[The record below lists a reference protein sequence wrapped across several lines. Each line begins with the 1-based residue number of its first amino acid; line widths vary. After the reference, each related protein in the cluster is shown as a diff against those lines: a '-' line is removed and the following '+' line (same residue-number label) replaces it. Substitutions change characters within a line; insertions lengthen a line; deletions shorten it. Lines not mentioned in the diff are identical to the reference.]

1 MTSVSS
7 LRSVILGSI
16 LAARIALAA
25 TVTVMPDVTIIDG
38 TGKAAVPHQTL
49 VLDGGTVSE
58 ILPTSTVPKRLAVA
72 RIIHYE
78 DRTVLPA
85 LINAHGHL
93 GITDGMTSKPEN
105 YTERNV
111 KRQLLQYEA
120 YGVTTVMALGLNK
133 DLVYGLRERQRQGI
147 FPGATILTAGRG
159 IGVPAGVPGMNV
171 GPDQLYRPKTVGEA
185 RRAVREMAAYHPNLI
200 KIWVD
205 DNFGQSPKPNMQ
217 VEAAVID
224 EAHREGLRV
233 AAHIFYLADAKA
245 LLRDGVDILAH
256 SVRDKE
262 VDSEFIQLMKRRR
275 AYYIPTLDLEEAFFI
290 YADQPQWLRS
300 PFFVRGLQPSV
311 KEMLLSPAYV
321 ARLKADPAT
330 EKHRQFLKTAEH
342 NVKAVLDAGI
352 PVGFGT
358 DSGAMPTRIQGFA
371 EHRELQ
377 LLVDAGFTPL
387 QALHSAT
394 GVNAKMLEINSKT
407 GTIEAGKS
415 ADLIVLDADPISD
428 INNTGKILAI
438 FHNGLQV
445 KPIVRI
451 KQ

>member
-1 MTSVSS
+1 
-7 LRSVILGSI
+7 
-16 LAARIALAA
+16 
-25 TVTVMPDVTIIDG
+25 
-38 TGKAAVPHQTL
+38 
-49 VLDGGTVSE
+49 
-58 ILPTSTVPKRLAVA
+58 
-72 RIIHYE
+72 
-78 DRTVLPA
+78 
-85 LINAHGHL
+85 
-93 GITDGMTSKPEN
+93 
-105 YTERNV
+105 
-111 KRQLLQYEA
+111 
-120 YGVTTVMALGLNK
+120 
-133 DLVYGLRERQRQGI
+133 
-147 FPGATILTAGRG
+147 
-159 IGVPAGVPGMNV
+159 
-171 GPDQLYRPKTVGEA
+171 
-185 RRAVREMAAYHPNLI
+185 
-200 KIWVD
+200 
-205 DNFGQSPKPNMQ
+205 
-217 VEAAVID
+217 
-224 EAHREGLRV
+224 
-233 AAHIFYLADAKA
+233 

>member
-1 MTSVSS
+1 MKRAALVVSV
-7 LRSVILGSI
+7 LFGSI
-16 LAARIALAA
+16 LAARIAPPAD
-25 TVTVMPDVTIIDG
+25 VTVMPDVTIVDG
-38 TGKAAVPHQTL
+38 TGRPSVAHRTL
-49 VLDGGTVSE
+49 VLDGSAIRE
-58 ILPTSTVPKRLAVA
+58 ILPTSTVPQNLAGA
-72 RIIHYE
+72 RILHYE
-78 DRTVLPA
+78 GKTVIPG
-85 LINAHGHL
+85 LINGHGHI
-93 GITDGMTSKPEN
+93 GITDGTTSMPEN
-105 YTERNV
+105 YNEKNI

-133 DLVYGLRERQRQGI
+133 DLVYALRERQRQGI
-147 FPGATILTAGRG
+147 FPGATVLTAGRG
-159 IGVPAGVPGMNV
+159 IGVPGGVPGMNV
-171 GPDQLYRPKTVGEA
+171 GPDQLYRPKTVSEA
-185 RRAVREMAAYHPNLI
+185 RRAVHEMAAYHPNLI

-205 DNFGQSPKPNMQ
+205 DNLGKSSKPNMQ
-217 VEAAVID
+217 VEATVID

-262 VDSEFIQLMKRRR
+262 VDSEFIELMKRHR

-290 YADQPQWLRS
+290 YADQPRWLRS
-300 PFFVRGLQPSV
+300 PFFLRGLQPSV
-311 KEMLLSPAYV
+311 KQMLLSPGYTAK
-321 ARLKADPAT
+321 LKADPAT

-415 ADLIVLDADPISD
+415 ADLIVLGADPASD
-428 INNTGKILAI
+428 ISNTEKILTI

-445 KPIVRI
+445 KPIVHI